1 MYVDL
6 SKVIQSVMSFG
17 TTLQNAKLAVFKSV
31 LHFLIEKNDSSKIN
45 RSKLQLNLGNFLL
58 PLLHNMFFFYFW
70 EAEEH
75 LQFIILNICISKNRS
90 FYKSSKCNSSKLFFI
105 FEEFAR
111 KVHNFSKIFPTGGIT
126 SCQRFAKIV
135 LKSFSQ
141 SWLALH

>member
-1 MYVDL
+1 MVDL

-45 RSKLQLNLGNFLL
+45 FQNYNSIWGIFYYRCYIIC
-58 PLLHNMFFFYFW
+58 FFYFW

-90 FYKSSKCNSSKLFFI
+90 FYKSSKCNSSKLFII

-141 SWLALH
+141 S